1 MFGWLKDLWDFLV
14 RLVRKIF
21 NFVADV
27 ADYFGVDLR
36 KILKNSQTKF
46 KTFIH
51 RYVPFLKSEHL
62 RAVMQRVSEYV
73 AELIT
78 TVYIRQNSDWVKKTT
93 VEEVD
98 VDDIP
103 PEILKKLN
111 STGKTVDVTQHVEQ
125 KLELELAN

>member
-1 MFGWLKDLWDFLV
+1 MFGWLKDLWNFLV

-21 NFVADV
+21 NFIAAVAN
-27 ADYFGVDLR
+27 YFGIDLR
-36 KILKNSQTKF
+36 KILENSQTKF

-51 RYVPFLKSEHL
+51 RYVPFLKAEHL
-62 RAVMQRVSEYV
+62 RAFMQRVSDYV
-73 AELIT
+73 VKLIT
-78 TVYIRQNSDWVKKTT
+78 TVYVRHNGEWVQKTM

-111 STGKTVDVTQHVEQ
+111 STGKTVDVTQRIEQ

>member
-46 KTFIH
+46 KTF
-51 RYVPFLKSEHL
+51 
-62 RAVMQRVSEYV
+62 
-73 AELIT
+73 
-78 TVYIRQNSDWVKKTT
+78 N
-93 VEEVD
+93 
-98 VDDIP
+98 
-103 PEILKKLN
+103 
-111 STGKTVDVTQHVEQ
+111 
-125 KLELELAN
+125 